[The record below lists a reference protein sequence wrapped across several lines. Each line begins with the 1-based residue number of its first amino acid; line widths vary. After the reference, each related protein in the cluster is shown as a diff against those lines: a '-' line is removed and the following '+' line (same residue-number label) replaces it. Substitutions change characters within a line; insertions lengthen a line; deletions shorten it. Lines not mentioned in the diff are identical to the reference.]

1 MMILKDLKESTAE
14 MHEQLESLVSVLDE
28 SGTLESYK
36 ALIARFFLLYRAI
49 EGAMPAAELRAKGY
63 DLSVRAKLPSLETD
77 IAALGIANPEHLAGI
92 AEPVSIDIR
101 SLDRAFGAAYV
112 LEGATLGGQV
122 ISRHLKAELGIGP
135 ENGGAFFNSYGK
147 AVGPMWKEFGA
158 AITAFAEAGADNAAI
173 IDGAK
178 DTFGLFIRCF
188 ADGRKVR
195 SMSN

>member
-1 MMILKDLKESTAE
+1 MILKDLKESTAE

-28 SGTLESYK
+28 SGTLEGYK

-49 EGAMPAAELRAKGY
+49 EEAMPAEELRAMGY

-135 ENGGAFFNSYGK
+135 ENGGAFFNSYGN

-173 IDGAK
+173 IEGAK
-178 DTFGLFIRCF
+178 DTFELFIRCF
-188 ADGRKVR
+188 AGGRKGR